1 MNCFYKV
8 SGDEVRVGVT
18 RRVVRVE
25 EEKADDRVEG
35 IVTADVDRV
44 KVAVRVHAKK
54 ASLA

>member
-8 SGDEVRVGVT
+8 SGAEVRVGVT

-25 EEKADDRVEG
+25 VEKAVVRVEG